1 MDLLSEAENVKEISC
16 TYKREEVQGG
26 ETGQCGSGQ
35 EQVFFLIQDQND

>member
-35 EQVFFLIQDQND
+35 ERVVFFNPRSE